1 MRYNWFID
9 HDKGIGEFET
19 TNYYRMT
26 EEEIKNEMQRMKK
39 VGIILYDY
47 GMLDFS
53 VYPT

>member
-26 EEEIKNEMQRMKK
+26 EEEIKKFPKGTLIVRVAKK
-39 VGIILYDY
+39 LH
-47 GMLDFS
+47 LLK
-53 VYPT
+53 